1 MTKLKELVKEGFLL
15 NNEEIYFDWNEF
27 HFIARVRSNGDYLET
42 ELGNFKS
49 ISPAAGTI
57 LASIDNGMLKRHKE
71 GMAVCNGWIRWKNWN
86 GITLHELRKKL
97 ND

>member
-1 MTKLKELVKEGFLL
+1 
-15 NNEEIYFDWNEF
+15 
-27 HFIARVRSNGDYLET
+27 
-42 ELGNFKS
+42 LGNFKS

-71 GMAVCNGWIRWKNWN
+71 GMAVCNGWVRWKNWN